1 MSLQTVTL
9 TMPDSIYRRVKR
21 SAEALRRPPEE
32 VIVETLNVALP
43 RLDDMP
49 LEMAKDVATM
59 HALSDE
65 KLWEIARS
73 VMLAKRQTRLRA
85 LSATQRERALKPAE
99 LQKLDELLQEY
110 GRITLR
116 KAQAHALLH
125 ERGLY
130 THTDSYWHN

>member
-9 TMPDSIYRRVKR
+9 TIPDSIYRRVKR

-32 VIVETLNVALP
+32 IIVETLNVALP
-43 RLDDMP
+43 RVDDMP
-49 LEMAKDVATM
+49 MEMAEGLATM
-59 HALSDE
+59 RALPDE
-65 KLWEIARS
+65 KLWEIARGM
-73 VMLAKRQTRLRA
+73 MLTKQQNRLRA
-85 LSATQRERALKPAE
+85 LSAAQRERALKPAE

-116 KAQAHALLH
+116 KAQAYALLH

-130 THTDSYWHN
+130 THTDS